1 MYLKKTYFEEIG
13 QQNYVKWLYL
23 SFHLKSLVV
32 GDAVQDTFF
41 TPCWLYYNTSWS
53 IFFFQGIDSVWQG
66 WGQWSECSTSCGN
79 GSKVR
84 ARACSEPAFGG
95 NDTCV
100 GNSTETTDCLR
111 SECPGN
117 KWYSIN
123 VLALALFINCSWHHF
138 LARLGPLVPMHS
150 LLWSGCRIQGTCL

>member
-1 MYLKKTYFEEIG
+1 MYLKKTQFEEIG
-13 QQNYVKWLYL
+13 QQNYVKWLHLYL
-23 SFHLKSLVV
+23 YLKSLVI
-32 GDAVQDTFF
+32 GNMFRKHF
-41 TPCWLYYNTSWS
+41 TLCWLHYSTSRS
-53 IFFFQGIDSVWQG
+53 ILFFQGIDSVWQE

-100 GNSTETTDCLR
+100 GNSTETIDCLR

-117 KWYSIN
+117 TWYSIN
-123 VLALALFINCSWHHF
+123 VLALASFITCSWHHF

-150 LLWSGCRIQGTCL
+150 LLWSGCRIQGPGL